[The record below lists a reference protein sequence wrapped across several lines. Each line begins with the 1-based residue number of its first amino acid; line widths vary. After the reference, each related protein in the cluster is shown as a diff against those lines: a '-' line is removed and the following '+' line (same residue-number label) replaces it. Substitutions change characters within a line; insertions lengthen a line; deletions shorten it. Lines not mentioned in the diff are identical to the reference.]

1 MPSFYNFN
9 NSEPFLPLNINQRNE
24 STDYGISIAHLDS
37 PIKTPPHAV
46 IKGDRIVVCNSSF
59 ERYGGE
65 ILLDIAR
72 RKGSTGIIKLKWN
85 TTVGPNV
92 NETFV
97 VSPMSGELEFD
108 EGQWNSSIH
117 LRLPSAPAIG
127 QEVIVKLL
135 NVSAPAMLG
144 NLTGVKIT
152 CPPEGSDDIATSTT
166 GNDDSSDQRYI
177 ILKIVLP
184 SIGGALLI
192 ISIILI
198 M

>member
-1 MPSFYNFN
+1 M
-9 NSEPFLPLNINQRNE
+9 
-24 STDYGISIAHLDS
+24 IAFKLSHLDLS
-37 PIKTPPHAV
+37 IKTPPHAV
-46 IKGDRIVVCNSSF
+46 IKGDRIFICDSSF

-65 ILLDIAR
+65 IFLDIAR
-72 RKGSTGIIKLKWN
+72 RKGSTGVVKLMWN
-85 TTVGPNV
+85 TTVEPNV

-108 EGQWNSSIH
+108 EGQWNSSVH

-152 CPPEGSDDIATSTT
+152 CPPESSDDIGTSTT
-166 GNDDSSDQRYI
+166 GSDDSSDQRYI

-192 ISIILI
+192 ISIIMI